1 MNRKRILTTLVALVA
16 VASLAACHTVNH
28 VPPGQAKK
36 VLAPP
41 PGHSGDKPGRG
52 N

>member
-1 MNRKRILTTLVALVA
+1 MRISRTVAALVA
-16 VASLAACHTVNH
+16 GLTVLAIAGCHTVGH

-36 VLAPP
+36 VIAPP
-41 PGHSGDKPGRG
+41 PGHVGDKPGRG